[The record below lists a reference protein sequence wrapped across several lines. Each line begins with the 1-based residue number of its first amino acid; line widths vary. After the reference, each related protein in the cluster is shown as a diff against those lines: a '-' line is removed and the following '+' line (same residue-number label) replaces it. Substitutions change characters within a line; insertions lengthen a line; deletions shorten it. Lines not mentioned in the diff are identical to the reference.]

1 MDRRKRALVTG
12 GATGIGRAAVLH
24 LARAGF
30 DIALNYRSSA
40 EAARAVAAEAE
51 AAGAKVL
58 LLAGDVAD
66 DVQVRAMLKQVE
78 ATFGGLDALI
88 NNAGTT
94 ISTPPKDLDA
104 VSVDDWDRV
113 FAVNVRGPFLVT
125 RAAVPL
131 LKRGENPSI
140 VNTASIVGLRPGPQP
155 LPYAASKAAIVSLT
169 KQLAGALGPEIRVN
183 AVAPGWM
190 EGEWMERMLGDNYGR
205 LMERRAKATPL
216 GRCVTA
222 DDVAERLIQNTDAAR
237 LAGVRANA
245 DRYPTRI
252 FANASVNTAWRN
264 GPVESI
270 HAGRYRGYPL
280 DQRRI
285 TAVEERELMDFAS
298 QRLALGMAICS
309 RLVLEPQQ
317 RPWREQVL
325 PYGLAEILMVTPT
338 GWTLTESSRDARLPA

>member
-30 DIALNYRSSA
+30 DVALNYRSSA
-40 EAARAVAAEAE
+40 DAARAVAAEAQ

-66 DVQVRAMLKQVE
+66 DAQVRAMVKQVE
-78 ATFGGLDALI
+78 AAFGGLEALI

-94 ISTPPKDLDA
+94 ISTPPKELDA
-104 VSVDDWDRV
+104 VSVEDWDRV
-113 FAVNVRGPFLVT
+113 FAVNVRGLFLVT

-131 LKRGENPSI
+131 LKRGEAPSI

-190 EGEWMERMLGDNYGR
+190 EGEWMERMLGDNYER

-222 DDVAERLIQNTDAAR
+222 DDVAETMLSLILSNRFVT
-237 LAGVRANA
+237 G
-245 DRYPTRI
+245 
-252 FANASVNTAWRN
+252 
-264 GPVESI
+264 
-270 HAGRYRGYPL
+270 
-280 DQRRI
+280 
-285 TAVEERELMDFAS
+285 
-298 QRLALGMAICS
+298 
-309 RLVLEPQQ
+309 
-317 RPWREQVL
+317 
-325 PYGLAEILMVTPT
+325 EIIVID
-338 GWTLTESSRDARLPA
+338 GGFSSTT

>member
-30 DIALNYRSSA
+30 DVALNYRSSA
-40 EAARAVAAEAE
+40 DAARTVAAEAE

-66 DVQVRAMLKQVE
+66 DAQVRAMLKQVE
-78 ATFGGLDALI
+78 AAFGGLEALI

-94 ISTPPKDLDA
+94 IPTPPKDLDA
-104 VSVDDWDRV
+104 VRVDDWDRV
-113 FAVNVRGPFLVT
+113 FAVNVRGLFLVT

-131 LKRGENPSI
+131 LKRGEAPSI

-190 EGEWMERMLGDNYGR
+190 EGEWMERMLGDNYER

-222 DDVAERLIQNTDAAR
+222 DDVAETMLSLILSNRFVT
-237 LAGVRANA
+237 G
-245 DRYPTRI
+245 
-252 FANASVNTAWRN
+252 
-264 GPVESI
+264 
-270 HAGRYRGYPL
+270 
-280 DQRRI
+280 
-285 TAVEERELMDFAS
+285 
-298 QRLALGMAICS
+298 
-309 RLVLEPQQ
+309 
-317 RPWREQVL
+317 
-325 PYGLAEILMVTPT
+325 EIIVID
-338 GWTLTESSRDARLPA
+338 GGFSSTT